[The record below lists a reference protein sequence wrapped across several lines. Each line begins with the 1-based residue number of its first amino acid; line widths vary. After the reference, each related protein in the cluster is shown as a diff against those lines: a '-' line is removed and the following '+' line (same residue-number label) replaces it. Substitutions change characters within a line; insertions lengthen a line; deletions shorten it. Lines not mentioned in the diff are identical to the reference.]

1 MRASYSPRMDLKNR
15 TKLETVIPLD
25 TPFVVFVDPSDAC
38 NFKCRFC
45 PTSDRELMKKVGRPW
60 KQMPLELFKK
70 IADDMTK
77 FPKKIEVL
85 RLYKDGEP
93 LINKDFPAMIKYAKD
108 IKASNRIDT
117 TTNASLL
124 TKKRAEEI
132 VKAGLDRINISIYGI
147 KSEHYSAF
155 SGVKLEFKQI
165 LENVRNFYEIRGQ
178 CEMLVKINGDQ
189 LTEEEKN
196 VFLEYFGDYT
206 DKIYI
211 EHTMSCWPEFNLR
224 GVDVNPKVGIY
235 GQQIKEVEACPYPFY
250 SIAINSDGLVSVCF
264 LDWGRKLGLGNIRE
278 ESLKDVW
285 EGKAMKQ
292 YRKMFLEGER
302 KNHPVCGTCGQMSHG
317 NPDNIDPFKK
327 EILEKLNNIG
337 YFENN

>member
-165 LENVRNFYEIRGQ
+165 LENVRNFYEIRDQ

-235 GQQIKEVEACPYPFY
+235 GQQIKEVEVCPYPFY
-250 SIAINSDGLVSVCF
+250 SIAINSDGVVSVCF
-264 LDWGRKLGLGNIRE
+264 LDWGRKLSLGNIRD

-285 EGKAMKQ
+285 EGRAMKQ

-327 EILEKLNNIG
+327 EILERLNNIG

>member
-1 MRASYSPRMDLKNR
+1 
-15 TKLETVIPLD
+15 
-25 TPFVVFVDPSDAC
+25 
-38 NFKCRFC
+38 
-45 PTSDRELMKKVGRPW
+45 
-60 KQMPLELFKK
+60 
-70 IADDMTK
+70 
-77 FPKKIEVL
+77 
-85 RLYKDGEP
+85 
-93 LINKDFPAMIKYAKD
+93 
-108 IKASNRIDT
+108 
-117 TTNASLL
+117 
-124 TKKRAEEI
+124 
-132 VKAGLDRINISIYGI
+132 
-147 KSEHYSAF
+147 
-155 SGVKLEFKQI
+155 VKLEFKQI
-165 LENVRNFYEIRGQ
+165 LENVRNFYEIREQ

-224 GVDVNPKVGIY
+224 GVDINPKVGIY
-235 GQQIKEVEACPYPFY
+235 GQQIKEVEVCPYPFY
-250 SIAINSDGLVSVCF
+250 SIAINSDGVVSVCF

-285 EGKAMKQ
+285 EGRAMKQ

-302 KNHPVCGTCGQMSHG
+302 KNHPVCGTCGQMTHG

-327 EILEKLNNIG
+327 EILGKLNNIG

>member
-1 MRASYSPRMDLKNR
+1 
-15 TKLETVIPLD
+15 
-25 TPFVVFVDPSDAC
+25 
-38 NFKCRFC
+38 
-45 PTSDRELMKKVGRPW
+45 
-60 KQMPLELFKK
+60 MPLELFKK

-93 LINKDFPAMIKYAKD
+93 LINKDLPAMIKYAKE

-147 KSEHYSAF
+147 KSEQYSAF

-165 LENVRNFYEIRGQ
+165 LENVRNFYEIREQ

-224 GVDVNPKVGIY
+224 GVDINPKVGIY
-235 GQQIKEVEACPYPFY
+235 GQQIKEVEVCPYPFY
-250 SIAINSDGLVSVCF
+250 SIAINSDGVVSVCF

-285 EGKAMKQ
+285 EGRAMKQ

-302 KNHPVCGTCGQMSHG
+302 KNHPVCGTCGQMTHG

-327 EILEKLNNIG
+327 EILGKLNNIG

>member
-1 MRASYSPRMDLKNR
+1 MDLKNR

-93 LINKDFPAMIKYAKD
+93 LINKDFPAMIKYAKE

-124 TKKRAEEI
+124 TKKKAEEI

-165 LENVRNFYEIRGQ
+165 LENVRNFYEIREQ

-235 GQQIKEVEACPYPFY
+235 GQQIKEVEVCPYPFY
-250 SIAINSDGLVSVCF
+250 SIAINSDGVVSVCF

-285 EGKAMKQ
+285 NGRAMRQ

>member
-93 LINKDFPAMIKYAKD
+93 LINKDFPAMIKYAKE

-124 TKKRAEEI
+124 TKKKAEEI

-165 LENVRNFYEIRGQ
+165 LENVRNFYEIREQ

-235 GQQIKEVEACPYPFY
+235 GQQIKEVEVCPYPFY
-250 SIAINSDGLVSVCF
+250 SIAINSDGVVSVCF

-285 EGKAMKQ
+285 NGRAMRQ

>member
-1 MRASYSPRMDLKNR
+1 MDLKNR

-77 FPKKIEVL
+77 FPNKIEVL

-132 VKAGLDRINISIYGI
+132 VKAGLDRINIAIYGI

-224 GVDVNPKVGIY
+224 GVDVTPKVGIY

-302 KNHPVCGTCGQMSHG
+302 KNHPVCGNCGQMSHG

-327 EILEKLNNIG
+327 EILEKLNNMG

>member
-1 MRASYSPRMDLKNR
+1 MDLKNR

-93 LINKDFPAMIKYAKD
+93 LINKDLPAMIKYAKE

-147 KSEHYSAF
+147 KSEQYSAF

-165 LENVRNFYEIRGQ
+165 LENVRNFYEIREQ

-224 GVDVNPKVGIY
+224 GVDINPKVGIY
-235 GQQIKEVEACPYPFY
+235 GQQIKEVEVCPYPFY
-250 SIAINSDGLVSVCF
+250 SIAINSDGVVSVCF

-285 EGKAMKQ
+285 EGRAMKQ

-302 KNHPVCGTCGQMSHG
+302 KNHPVCGTCGQMTHG

-327 EILEKLNNIG
+327 EILGKLNNIG